1 MYSYNDLSF
10 DSIINSMDDESN
22 VMNESTS
29 ETNPT
34 DDFFNIYMESD
45 SDTKTVSYTDDNGH
59 SEVDIK
65 YKKVDTGFIAKVKM
79 QIKKLIEAVM
89 EFINDKID
97 NLKQSILE
105 KEFDKLVNAAKKSNQ
120 SEISNIKVVDHKDIS
135 GMVDVLER
143 RNDSLEKLIPMSAKI
158 EEVVRFGDNE
168 ITNIEKDVDKVIN
181 DAVVYDKTI
190 NVTVAAGLGMSQQLY
205 RKALMQNKV
214 KIDYGYIDKLEYAE
228 QVSFYVSII
237 KLQIRIRKEIMKLL
251 YSSTKAIFSACR
263 SALNSSSAINVKD
276 TSKADDDAYKNAM
289 KNGERI
295 SSLLSESCFLI
306 GEIDED
312 VTLESTEDIDNDPFL
327 QMDFVQESVEEPE
340 MDDFE
345 ASILNIN
352 MVWVTPYHIFYTKKQ
367 LLKPNNIN

>member
-29 ETNPT
+29 ETNPA

-45 SDTKTVSYTDDNGH
+45 SGVHTVSYTDDNGH
-59 SEVDIK
+59 SEVDVK

-263 SALNSSSAINVKD
+263 SALSSSSAISVKD
-276 TSKADDDAYKNAM
+276 TSKDDDAAVKNAV

-295 SSLLSESCFLI
+295 SLLSESCFLI

-312 VTLESTEDIDNDPFL
+312 VSLESTEDIDNDPFL
-327 QMDFVQESVEEPE
+327 QMDFAQESAEEPE

-345 ASILNIN
+345 ASILN
-352 MVWVTPYHIFYTKKQ
+352 MLTM
-367 LLKPNNIN
+367 